1 MADAGKVML
10 LGLRKLQ
17 IEEDLKEAKVIVEA
31 FKVVENHWDEFDE
44 SMAHDFEETA
54 RKYDTEV
61 EELTKSLKKAEA
73 EWLEASEEYK
83 KEKGAEA

>member
-1 MADAGKVML
+1 MADAGKVMF
-10 LGLRKLQ
+10 LGFRKMQ

-31 FKVVENHWDEFDE
+31 FKLVEYHLDEFDE
-44 SMAHDFEETA
+44 SLVHGLEKLI
-54 RKYDTEV
+54 RKYDVKV
-61 EELTKSLKKAEA
+61 EELTKNLNDAET